1 MKKLLFVVI
10 AMGIAMSGFA
20 QTVDYWCVDGRV
32 YFKINDDVA
41 LNVSQNENG
50 QINPKDVYF
59 LQDLIDDYQITE
71 LSMPFLSADS
81 DILQRTFRM
90 DFEKIHDVEQLVK
103 DMNNLP
109 DIEYAEKAPL
119 FRISMV
125 PDDPYYGDVSGSF
138 GTAAANWHLSNIN
151 AETAWDVTTGDTNI
165 VVAVLDNA
173 IYVDHPDLQN
183 KIVSQVDLGNGDNDP
198 NPPESTYIWSHGT
211 HSAGLVGAESNN
223 GIGVAS
229 IGYDVSIMA
238 VKLGDDASDGQAM
251 AAGFEGI
258 VWAADNGADVINM
271 SWGSPQYFATMQ
283 NTVNYAYNKGC
294 VMVGAAGNNGNG
306 METQMNPDIPVNY
319 VGYPAALD
327 HVIAVGSNDVGDNK
341 SDFSNYGTWIDV
353 LAPGGYY
360 NDGLWGIGAFTV
372 LSTTASEAG
381 GSGSLLDGTGGGA
394 AEYGVSGQ
402 FDVMQ
407 GTSMA
412 APVTSGLCGLIL
424 SANPDLTPEE
434 LTAILKSTCED
445 VDAQNTEFIDSI
457 GAGRIN
463 AAAAVQAA
471 TDSIAPLVADFEASQ
486 VVIPVDG
493 TVDFTDLSTGTPS
506 SWSWT
511 FEGGIPATST
521 EQNPAAISYEEAGVY
536 QVSLIASDGTNT
548 DTEVKTAF
556 IIVGGGTGGAESAW
570 IPQNTHFENQFRGVV
585 QTAIADQNTA
595 WILTYDGTGG
605 SVTKDFA
612 RTADGGDTWMP
623 DTIDAPDELAPG
635 CITAVDD
642 MNAWVAMYDVNGGG
656 GIFHTNNGG
665 TSWTEQ
671 TTAAF
676 DGTSSFPNVI
686 HMFNANE
693 GFCMGDPEGGEFEVY
708 TTSDGGTNW
717 IRVDG
722 ADLPDPLTDEMGW
735 TGVYDAVGDVAWF
748 GTNNGRIYKTSDKGA
763 TWEVLTTGEDNVSRI
778 SMTDEDNGFIIAQV
792 QDQTTGQI
800 TSWAMRKTENGGQ
813 TWETISIPEEEQPS
827 DISAVPG
834 HPGMLISVK
843 ISQTTE
849 ENFSAYSM
857 DYGTNWTMLDDSIQY
872 TNVQMMNE
880 NVGWAGGFNMDE
892 NSGGIYKWAGIPGMT
907 DPYFTSS
914 PVTEIIMSE
923 NYTYNI
929 TAEDPEGLPLTISE
943 ITTPEWLTLVDNGD
957 GTATLS
963 GTAPDIALESETFA
977 VELEVSNG
985 DGTGSQDFIITV
997 LTSNQ
1002 APEITS
1008 SPLTDAIV
1016 DEAYNYTVIA
1026 DDPDDDDLS
1035 FTLIEGP
1042 AWMSMTDN
1050 GDGTADLSG
1059 TPDATSTFGLP
1070 VEVSVSDG
1078 MFDDSQSFSIVI
1090 TESSVFDFGFG
1101 TVNIYPNPSTGQ
1113 FAIENCQGVKYEIYS
1128 LDGRLI
1134 SNGKIENNLHKIQ
1147 LEDEGQGIYLLKLS
1161 SADHNGTIKLQVIK

>member
-1 MKKLLFVVI
+1 
-10 AMGIAMSGFA
+10 
-20 QTVDYWCVDGRV
+20 
-32 YFKINDDVA
+32 
-41 LNVSQNENG
+41 
-50 QINPKDVYF
+50 
-59 LQDLIDDYQITE
+59 
-71 LSMPFLSADS
+71 
-81 DILQRTFRM
+81 
-90 DFEKIHDVEQLVK
+90 
-103 DMNNLP
+103 
-109 DIEYAEKAPL
+109 
-119 FRISMV
+119 
-125 PDDPYYGDVSGSF
+125 
-138 GTAAANWHLSNIN
+138 
-151 AETAWDVTTGDTNI
+151 
-165 VVAVLDNA
+165 
-173 IYVDHPDLQN
+173 
-183 KIVSQVDLGNGDNDP
+183 
-198 NPPESTYIWSHGT
+198 
-211 HSAGLVGAESNN
+211 
-223 GIGVAS
+223 
-229 IGYDVSIMA
+229 
-238 VKLGDDASDGQAM
+238 
-251 AAGFEGI
+251 
-258 VWAADNGADVINM
+258 
-271 SWGSPQYFATMQ
+271 
-283 NTVNYAYNKGC
+283 
-294 VMVGAAGNNGNG
+294 
-306 METQMNPDIPVNY
+306 
-319 VGYPAALD
+319 
-327 HVIAVGSNDVGDNK
+327 
-341 SDFSNYGTWIDV
+341 
-353 LAPGGYY
+353 
-360 NDGLWGIGAFTV
+360 
-372 LSTTASEAG
+372 
-381 GSGSLLDGTGGGA
+381 
-394 AEYGVSGQ
+394 
-402 FDVMQ
+402 
-407 GTSMA
+407 
-412 APVTSGLCGLIL
+412 
-424 SANPDLTPEE
+424 
-434 LTAILKSTCED
+434 
-445 VDAQNTEFIDSI
+445 
-457 GAGRIN
+457 
-463 AAAAVQAA
+463 
-471 TDSIAPLVADFEASQ
+471 
-486 VVIPVDG
+486 
-493 TVDFTDLSTGTPS
+493 
-506 SWSWT
+506 
-511 FEGGIPATST
+511 
-521 EQNPAAISYEEAGVY
+521 
-536 QVSLIASDGTNT
+536 
-548 DTEVKTAF
+548 
-556 IIVGGGTGGAESAW
+556 
-570 IPQNTHFENQFRGVV
+570 PQNTHFENQFRGVT

-612 RTADGGDTWMP
+612 RTADGGDTWIP

-656 GIFHTNNGG
+656 GIYHTNDGG
-665 TSWTEQ
+665 ISWTEQ

-676 DGTSSFPNVI
+676 DGASSFPNVI

-708 TTSDGGTNW
+708 TTSDGGSNW

-800 TSWAMRKTENGGQ
+800 TSWAMRKTENGGE

-914 PVTEIIMSE
+914 PLTEIIMSE

-943 ITTPEWLTLVDNGD
+943 ITTPDWLTLVDNGD

-963 GTAPDIALESETFA
+963 GTAPDIALESETFN

-1016 DEAYNYTVIA
+1016 DEAYNYTVTA

-1035 FTLIEGP
+1035 FTLVEAP

-1059 TPDATSTFGLP
+1059 TPDATSAFGLP

-1101 TVNIYPNPSTGQ
+1101 IVSIYPNPSAGQ
-1113 FAIENCQGVKYEIYS
+1113 FTIENCQGIKYEIYS

-1134 SNGKIENNLHKIQ
+1134 SNGEIENHLHKIQ

-1161 SADHNGTIKLQVIK
+1161 SADQNGTIKLQVIN